1 MRLSHLFGETL
12 REAPADAEFISHQLL
27 VRAGYIRQLGAGI
40 FSYLPLARRV
50 MDKIENI
57 MREEMNAIGGQELTM
72 PVVHPAEIWKE
83 TGRWYQIGS
92 EMGRM
97 KDSTGRDMVLAMTHE
112 EVVTDLVRDII
123 HSYRQLPALI
133 YHIQTKWRDEP
144 RSRGGLIRVREFTM
158 KDSYSLDRDW
168 EGLDKQY
175 WNHYRAYFNIFN
187 RCDLPTIAVESDVG
201 MMGGKQAHE
210 FMYLTPIGED
220 TLVICDA
227 CGYTANRQV
236 ATFRK
241 PEPEPETPQPLEKI
255 PTPDTKTIADLAD
268 FLDIPQSKTAKAVFM
283 VATVTEGQED
293 VQKFI
298 FAVVRGDMELNETK
312 LANAVKAK
320 ALRPAHE
327 EEIRA
332 IGAEPGYG
340 SPIGIRR
347 ENVVVVVDDL
357 VARSPNLVAG
367 ANEEGYHYLH
377 VNYGR
382 DFTADVVADIVAA
395 ADGYACPQCGAA
407 LRTVRGVEVGNIF
420 KLGIRYSAA
429 MNALFQDK
437 DGTRKPVI
445 MGSYGIGVGRLMA
458 SIVEEH
464 HDDYGIIWP
473 ITVAPYHVHIVALKG
488 GYEVAERLYQQLQEA
503 GVEVLY
509 DDRREP
515 SPGEKF
521 NDADLIG
528 IPLRLTV
535 GGRSLKKGGVELKR
549 RGEKESQLIPVDEVV
564 TRVQDE
570 IRVMTEAIMEKKR
583 AFAESLPR
591 R

>member
-1 MRLSHLFGETL
+1 MKLSYLFGETL
-12 REAPADAEFISHQLL
+12 REAPADADFISHQLL
-27 VRAGYIRQLGAGI
+27 LRAGYIRQLGTGI

-57 MREEMNAIGGQELTM
+57 MREELNAIGGQEMTM
-72 PVVHPAEIWKE
+72 PVVHPAEIWQE

-112 EVVTDLVRDII
+112 EVVTSLVRDII

-158 KDSYSLDRDW
+158 KDSYSLDKDW

-175 WNHYRAYFNIFN
+175 WAHYRAYFNIFN
-187 RCDLPTIAVESDVG
+187 RCALPTIAVESDVG

-220 TLVICDA
+220 TLVLCDA
-227 CGYTANRQV
+227 CGYTSNRQV
-236 ATFRK
+236 ATFQK
-241 PEPEPETPQPLEKI
+241 PEPEPEEPQPLEKVA
-255 PTPDTKTIADLAD
+255 TPGTKTIEDLAD
-268 FLDIPQSKTAKAVFM
+268 FLNIPQSKTAKAVFM
-283 VATVTEGQED
+283 VATITEGQED
-293 VQKFI
+293 VEKFI
-298 FAVVRGDMELNETK
+298 FAVVRGDMDMNETK
-312 LANAVKAK
+312 LTNAVKAK
-320 ALRPAHE
+320 ELRPARE
-327 EEIRA
+327 EEIKA

-340 SPIGIRR
+340 SPIGVDRR
-347 ENVVVVVDDL
+347 DVILVVDDL
-357 VARSPNLVAG
+357 VAKSPNLVAG
-367 ANEEGYHYLH
+367 ANEEGYHFLN

-382 DFTADVVADIVAA
+382 EFAADIVADIVSV
-395 ADGYACPQCGAA
+395 ADGYACPHCGAP

-420 KLGIRYSAA
+420 KLGTRYSAA
-429 MNALFQDK
+429 MGALFQDQ
-437 DGTRKPVI
+437 DGERKPVI

-458 SIVEEH
+458 SVVEEYN
-464 HDDYGIIWP
+464 DKFGIIWP
-473 ITVAPYHVHIVALKG
+473 ISIAPYQVHIVALRG
-488 GYEVAERLYQQLQEA
+488 GFDVAEQLYQDLWDA

-509 DDRREP
+509 DDRTEP

-528 IPLRLTV
+528 MPLRITV

-549 RGEKESQLIPVDEVV
+549 RSEKELALVPLDEIVV
-564 TRVQDE
+564 RVQDE
-570 IRVMTEAIMEKKR
+570 IRAMEAEILVETT
-583 AFAESLPR
+583 
-591 R
+591 